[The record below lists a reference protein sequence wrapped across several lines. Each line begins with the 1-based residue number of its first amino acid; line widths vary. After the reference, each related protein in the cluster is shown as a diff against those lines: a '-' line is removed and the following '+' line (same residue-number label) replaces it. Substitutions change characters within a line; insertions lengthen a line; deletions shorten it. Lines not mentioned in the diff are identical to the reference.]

1 MDKDNLNMLFI
12 QTLDC
17 IDTIISNKFY
27 NDKDTIKEIKKIIN
41 NWYKRFQ
48 ETNDLKGIET
58 EELEYLD
65 TEITELFD
73 KYISSESVKENY
85 TERLSYNFGLL
96 EKEWQSQMLGESN
109 E

>member
-1 MDKDNLNMLFI
+1 MDKNNLNMLFI
-12 QTLDC
+12 QTIDC
-17 IDTIISNKFY
+17 IDTIINNKFY

-41 NWYKRFQ
+41 NWYKSFQ
-48 ETNDLKGIET
+48 ETNNLKGIET

-73 KYISSESVKENY
+73 KYISSESIKENY
-85 TERLSYNFGLL
+85 IERLSYNFGLL
-96 EKEWQSQMLGESN
+96 EKEWQSQMLGESD